1 MSNVEQRMP
10 KKAQAKKPKRHWLRR
25 IAAGVG
31 LFVVGTG
38 SVAGWVVYRE
48 ISANLPPVDKLL
60 RYQLPVATRVYAAD
74 GTLLGEFYTEK
85 RYLVPIAKIPD
96 VVRHAFISAEDSNF
110 YQHKGV
116 DVLGIARA
124 AIANFTAGSVVQGG
138 STITQQVVKSLLLT
152 PERSYERKM
161 KEILLSLRLERQL
174 TKDEILYL
182 YLNLI
187 YLGNGAYGVGAA
199 AQEYFG
205 KDVADLDLAEA
216 ALLAGLPQAPSRYSP
231 VRHWDRAK
239 YRQRY
244 VLERMARERYVTWEQ
259 SEQALKQEVVL
270 TRHDISAP
278 TYVAA
283 PYFVEHVRRLLEER
297 YGGTAP
303 YQAGLNVYTTVD
315 LPTQKAAEEALR
327 SNLDTIDAGRTR
339 ARPLRRL
346 SNAEAE
352 RFIASAKNTRD
363 TDEPQT
369 GRSYQA
375 LVLAMEKNSARVQV
389 NRFTGVLIPTKDH
402 PLPTGLAKNDVI
414 AVRRHPSKAGG
425 TIQFALDSDPQL
437 EGALL
442 SVELPSGHV
451 KALVGGY
458 DYERSQ
464 FNRVMQALRQPGS
477 SFKPFVY
484 SAALDRGYTP
494 ASIIVD
500 EPITLSGGGRAWMPQ
515 NYDEK
520 FIGPTTLRNALAHSR
535 NVVTVKLAQSMGLNY
550 LINYLPRFGFSRPF
564 AKNLSISLGTA
575 EVTLFDLVRAY
586 TPFAAGGRRID
597 PQFITKIT
605 DPHGKVLEEFTA
617 ASEPVITPE
626 TAYLV
631 TSMLESVIERGT
643 GKKVAALGR
652 PVAGKTGTT
661 NDMHDAWFVGYTPE
675 LVTGVW
681 VGYDSERSL
690 GKKQTGG
697 RVAAPIFLSF
707 MEQAL
712 GTAPVLDFPMPDGVM
727 LTSVNGNLE
736 TFKKGTEPG
745 ASRYASVNM
754 DDDLDVAVA
763 RMQGWRPPPP
773 PKDPELDGEAA
784 LEELLREGSPD
795 DYDVAPGDQ
804 EMRTMDGQAPLDDR
818 PPPRAADYLD
828 AGRGRGERTG
838 REIEQWDRDADRY
851 DRAPDRPQRAADR
864 YERDT
869 TPAGNDNE
877 YRGMP
882 DRERAPDRP
891 LRQPVADPD
900 DYRANAPAPPRGRR
914 ITEEPL
920 PY

>member
-1 MSNVEQRMP
+1 MP
-10 KKAQAKKPKRHWLRR
+10 KKAQAQKPKRRWLRR

-38 SVAGWVVYRE
+38 GVAGWIVYRE

-60 RYQLPVATRVYAAD
+60 QYQLPVATRVYAAD

-85 RYLVPIAKIPD
+85 RYLVPIAKIPP
-96 VVRHAFISAEDSNF
+96 VVRQAFISAEDSNF

-152 PERSYERKM
+152 PEKSYERKA

-231 VRHWDRAK
+231 VRHWERAK

-244 VLERMARERYVTWEQ
+244 VLERMAREKYVTWEA
-259 SEQALKQEVVL
+259 SEQALKEEITL
-270 TRHDISAP
+270 ARHEANAP

-315 LPTQKAAEEALR
+315 LATQRAAEEAVR
-327 SNLDTIDAGRTR
+327 KNLEAIDMGRTR

-346 SNAEAE
+346 TNSEAE
-352 RFIASAKNTRD
+352 RFLASAKTTRD
-363 TDEPQT
+363 TNAPEP

-375 LVLAMEKNSARVQV
+375 LVLGVDKAGVRVQV
-389 NRFTGVLIPTKDH
+389 NRFGGLLVATKDH
-402 PLPTGLAKNDVI
+402 PLPPGLAKNDVI
-414 AVRRHPSKAGG
+414 AVRRHVTQTGG
-425 TIQFALDSDPQL
+425 GLEFELDSDPQI
-437 EGALL
+437 EGALISIDL
-442 SVELPSGHV
+442 TNGWV

-464 FNRVMQALRQPGS
+464 FNRVMQGLRQPGS

-484 SAALDRGYTP
+484 SAAMDRGWTP

-500 EPITLSGGGRAWMPQ
+500 EPISLAGGVRGAWMPQ

-535 NVVTVKLAQSMGLNY
+535 NVVTVKLAQNMGLNY
-550 LINYLPRFGFSRPF
+550 LINYLPRFGFTRPF
-564 AKNLSISLGTA
+564 SKNLSIALGTA
-575 EVTLFDLVRAY
+575 EVTLFELTRAY
-586 TPFAAGGRRID
+586 TAFATGGRRLD
-597 PQFITKIT
+597 PIFISKIT
-605 DPHGKVLEEFTA
+605 DPHGKVLEEFQA
-617 ASEPVITPE
+617 QSDPVIAPE

-631 TSMLESVIERGT
+631 TSMLESVIRIGT
-643 GKKVAALGR
+643 GKRVAPLGR

-661 NDMHDAWFVGYTPE
+661 NDMHDAWFVGYTPDT
-675 LVTGVW
+675 LTGVW

-690 GKKQTGG
+690 GKEQTGG

-707 MEQAL
+707 MEKAL
-712 GTAPVLDFPMPDGVM
+712 GDAPVNDFAIPDGVA
-727 LTSVNGNLE
+727 LVSVNGNLE
-736 TFKKGTEPG
+736 CFKKGTEPAARR
-745 ASRYASVNM
+745 ASTA
-754 DDDLDVAVA
+754 DQDDLARAIA
-763 RMQGWRPPPP
+763 RMRGHEPA
-773 PKDPELDGEAA
+773 ELDGERALAPSDDELDREEPAWAPEDERFVPPAA
-784 LEELLREGSPD
+784 PSD
-795 DYDVAPGDQ
+795 DD
-804 EMRTMDGQAPLDDR
+804 MRKIDTR
-818 PPPRAADYLD
+818 PPPRAEDYLD
-828 AGRGRGERTG
+828 
-838 REIEQWDRDADRY
+838 Q
-851 DRAPDRPQRAADR
+851 DRARPARGSD
-864 YERDT
+864 D
-869 TPAGNDNE
+869 GSNDNA
-877 YRGMP
+877 YRGIP
-882 DRERAPDRP
+882 D
-891 LRQPVADPD
+891 QPVRRPISEPRD
-900 DYRANAPAPPRGRR
+900 DYRANAPPPSRGRK
-914 ITEEPL
+914 IVEEPL

>member
-1 MSNVEQRMP
+1 MP
-10 KKAQAKKPKRHWLRR
+10 KKAQAKKPKRRWLWR

-38 SVAGWVVYRE
+38 GVAGWIVYRE
-48 ISANLPPVDKLL
+48 ISADLPPVDKLL
-60 RYQLPVATRVYAAD
+60 QYQLPVATRAYAAD

-85 RYLVPIAKIPD
+85 RYLVPIAKIPP
-96 VVRHAFISAEDSNF
+96 VVRQAFIAAEDSNF

-138 STITQQVVKSLLLT
+138 STITQQVVKALLLS
-152 PERSYERKM
+152 PEKSYERKL
-161 KEILLSLRLERQL
+161 KEILLALRLERQL

-187 YLGNGAYGVGAA
+187 YLGNGSYGVGAA

-244 VLERMARERYVTWEQ
+244 VLERMAHERYVTWEA
-259 SEQALKQEVVL
+259 SEEALKQEIQL
-270 TRHDISAP
+270 TRHDASTP

-315 LPTQKAAEEALR
+315 LPTQRAAEQALR
-327 SNLDTIDAGRTR
+327 SNLDAIDMGRTR

-346 SNAEAE
+346 TNTEAD
-352 RFIASAKNTRD
+352 RFLASARAARD
-363 TDEPQT
+363 PGEPEP

-375 LVLAMEKNSARVQV
+375 LVLAVDKSGVRVQV
-389 NRFTGVLIPTKDH
+389 NRFTGQLVATKDH

-414 AVRRHPSKAGG
+414 AVRRHVTTSGG
-425 TIQFALDSDPQL
+425 GLELELDSDPQL
-437 EGALL
+437 EGALV
-442 SVELPSGHV
+442 SVDLTNGHV

-477 SFKPFVY
+477 SFKPFIY
-484 SAALDRGYTP
+484 SAAMDRGWTP
-494 ASIIVD
+494 ASIVVD
-500 EPITLSGGGRAWMPQ
+500 EPIVLSGGGRAWMPQ

-520 FIGPTTLRNALAHSR
+520 FIGPTTLRNALTHSR
-535 NVVTVKLAQSMGLNY
+535 NVVTVKLAQSMGINY
-550 LINYLPRFGFSRPF
+550 LVNYLPRFGFTRPF

-575 EVTLFDLVRAY
+575 EVTLFELARAY
-586 TPFAAGGRRID
+586 TAFATGGRRLD
-597 PQFITKIT
+597 PIFITKIT
-605 DPHGKVLEEFTA
+605 DPHGKVLEEFQA
-617 ASEPVITPE
+617 ASDPVIAPE
-626 TAYLV
+626 TAYLI
-631 TSMLESVIERGT
+631 TSMLESVIQRGT
-643 GKKVAALGR
+643 GKRVAALGR

-675 LVTGVW
+675 LLTGVW

-690 GKKQTGG
+690 GKEQTGG
-697 RVAAPIFLSF
+697 RVAAPIFLNF
-707 MEQAL
+707 MEAAL
-712 GTAPVLDFPMPDGVM
+712 GTTPVNDFPIPAGVA
-727 LTSVNGNLE
+727 LVSVNGELE
-736 TFKKGTEPG
+736 CFKQGSEPQARLAG
-745 ASRYASVNM
+745 GGEAQ
-754 DDDLDVAVA
+754 DELDRAVA
-763 RMQGWRPPPP
+763 RLRGREPT
-773 PKDPELDGEAA
+773 EIDGERG
-784 LEELLREGSPD
+784 LSPTDDDFDHEEPTWAPD
-795 DYDVAPGDQ
+795 DAEMAPTDRDQ
-804 EMRTMDGQAPLDDR
+804 TQQIDDR
-818 PPPRAADYLD
+818 PPPRAQDYID
-828 AGRGRGERTG
+828 AGRTRGGRGTG
-838 REIEQWDRDADRY
+838 YRSDDNEDREI
-851 DRAPDRPQRAADR
+851 
-864 YERDT
+864 
-869 TPAGNDNE
+869 
-877 YRGMP
+877 
-882 DRERAPDRP
+882 
-891 LRQPVADPD
+891 
-900 DYRANAPAPPRGRR
+900 PAPPKRRPIAQPPNDYRVNAPVPTRGRK
-914 ITEEPL
+914 IVEEPL

>member
-1 MSNVEQRMP
+1 MP
-10 KKAQAKKPKRHWLRR
+10 RRAQAKKPQRFWLRR

-31 LFVVGTG
+31 LFVAATG
-38 SVAGWVVYRE
+38 AVAGWIVYRE

-96 VVRHAFISAEDSNF
+96 IVRQAFIAAEDASF
-110 YQHKGV
+110 YRHKGI

-124 AIANFTAGSVVQGG
+124 AAANFTAGTVVQGG
-138 STITQQVVKSLLLT
+138 STITQQVVKSLLLS
-152 PERSYERKM
+152 PEKSYERKL

-244 VLERMARERYVTWEQ
+244 VLERMAREKFVTWEQ
-259 SEQALKQEVVL
+259 SEQALQEEIQL
-270 TRHDISAP
+270 TRHDASAP

-283 PYFVEHVRRLLEER
+283 PYFVEHVRRFLEER

-303 YQAGLNVYTTVD
+303 YQAGFNVYTTVD
-315 LPTQKAAEEALR
+315 LRIQRAAEDALR
-327 SNLDTIDAGRTR
+327 GHLDAIDMGRTR

-346 SNAEAE
+346 TAGEAD
-352 RFIASAKNTRD
+352 RFIRAAKAARD
-363 TDEPQT
+363 PNEPEP
-369 GRSYQA
+369 GRAYQA
-375 LVLAMEKNSARVQV
+375 LVLAIDKGGVRVQV
-389 NRFTGVLIPTKDH
+389 NRFVGLLVATKDH
-402 PLPTGLAKNDVI
+402 PLPTGLAKYDLI
-414 AVRRHPSKAGG
+414 AVRRHVAKAGG
-425 TIQFALDSDPQL
+425 GLELEMDGDPQL
-437 EGALL
+437 EGALVSIDL
-442 SVELPSGHV
+442 TNGQV

-464 FNRVMQALRQPGS
+464 FNRVMQAQRQPGS

-484 SAALDRGYTP
+484 SAAMDRGWTP

-500 EPITLSGGGRAWMPQ
+500 EPIVLAGGGRAWMPQ

-575 EVTLFDLVRAY
+575 EVTLFELARAY
-586 TPFAAGGRRID
+586 TAFATGGRRLD
-597 PQFITKIT
+597 PIFVTKIT
-605 DPHGKVLEEFTA
+605 DPHGKVLEEFEA
-617 ASEPVITPE
+617 PSDPVIAPE

-631 TSMLESVIERGT
+631 TSMLESVVQRGT
-643 GKKVAALGR
+643 GKRVAVLGR

-675 LVTGVW
+675 LLTGVW

-690 GKKQTGG
+690 GKDQTGG
-697 RVAAPIFLSF
+697 RVAAPIFLTF
-707 MEQAL
+707 MEAAL
-712 GTAPVLDFPMPDGVM
+712 GNAPVNDFAIPEGVA
-727 LTSVNGNLE
+727 LVSVNGNLE
-736 TFKKGTEPG
+736 CFKKGTEPG
-745 ASRYASVNM
+745 ARQLAANQEQ
-754 DDDLDVAVA
+754 DELDRAVA
-763 RMQGWRPPPP
+763 RLRGREPV
-773 PKDPELDGEAA
+773 ELDGERELAPTDDE
-784 LEELLREGSPD
+784 LDREEPTW
-795 DYDVAPGDQ
+795 APQDQ
-804 EMRTMDGQAPLDDR
+804 EEDLAPVADDEDLRQIDTR
-818 PPPRAADYLD
+818 PAPRAEDYLD
-828 AGRGRGERTG
+828 G
-838 REIEQWDRDADRY
+838 
-851 DRAPDRPQRAADR
+851 DRARRPREAD
-864 YERDT
+864 D
-869 TPAGNDNE
+869 AG
-877 YRGMP
+877 YRGMS
-882 DRERAPDRP
+882 DRP
-891 LRQPVADPD
+891 AHRPISEPAD
-900 DYRANAPAPPRGRR
+900 DYRINEPPRSRGRK
-914 ITEEPL
+914 IVEEPL
-920 PY
+920 PNY